1 MVNSIEENI
10 PAHPRRAV
18 GLLAT
23 LVLGPGTGHLWRGQ
37 YKRALGWLA
46 LAFALLLFSAYS
58 PIAMWTGFL
67 GTRIGSALD
76 YWRTSSCSI
85 RRPLPTIGTAVGAS
99 VGFILLTVGFTQV
112 LKSHLVQAFKIPS
125 AAMIPALSIGDHIIV
140 NKLDVAPERGK
151 VVVFVYPCDENK
163 DFVKRIIAVENDTV
177 EQRCG
182 RLYINGEEL
191 IHEGGERYSYWDTS
205 HRGDAMQE
213 HAALY
218 SEGDYNII
226 YNTDYSSAEYSI
238 HDFPSGERP
247 SCRNSVYGPS
257 DNPAPLGTLIENQNP
272 DDDPC
277 SQIRSYK
284 VPKGHFF
291 VMGDNRANSSDSRVW
306 GAIPNDAIIGSY
318 AYTWWTDPIGE

>member
-1 MVNSIEENI
+1 M
-10 PAHPRRAV
+10 

-23 LVLGPGTGHLWRGQ
+23 LLLGPGTGHLWRGQ

-76 YWRTSSCSI
+76 YWRTKASAI
-85 RRPLPTIGTAVGAS
+85 PRPLPTTGTAVGAS

-112 LKSHLVQAFKIPS
+112 LKAQLVQAFKIPS
-125 AAMIPALSIGDHIIV
+125 AAMVPTLSIGDHIIV
-140 NKLDVAPERGK
+140 NKLNTAPERGK
-151 VVVFVYPCDENK
+151 VVVFVYPCDQRK
-163 DFVKRIIAVENDTV
+163 DFVKRIVAVENDTV

-191 IHEGGERYSYWDTS
+191 VHQRGERYSYWDNS
-205 HRGDAMQE
+205 YGGHAMQE
-213 HAALY
+213 RAVLY

-226 YNTDYSSAEYSI
+226 YNTEYSSSEYSI
-238 HDFPSGERP
+238 HDFPSSELP
-247 SCRNSVYGPS
+247 SCRNTMDRAS
-257 DNPAPLGTLIENQNP
+257 DNPAPLGTLIPNETQNA
-272 DDDPC
+272 DPC
-277 SQIRSYK
+277 SQSRRYK

-291 VMGDNRANSSDSRVW
+291 VMGDNRENSSDSRVW

-318 AYTWWTDPIGE
+318 AYTWWTHSVGE